1 MIVKESRIFW
11 ILSGSG
17 TIVQVKI
24 LLKILVTAATLWIT
38 TLIFEDIVID
48 TDNPAVY
55 VGTLLFVALVFG
67 LVNAIVKPIVKFML
81 KASCLYYLSLGL
93 LGLVLNAA
101 LFLLT
106 IFVAD
111 QFGLPFTIEGAGFGR
126 FWTALLA
133 SIVITVVGWVLNLV
147 IPDKKDKKD

>member
-1 MIVKESRIFW
+1 M
-11 ILSGSG
+11 
-17 TIVQVKI
+17 KI

-38 TLIFEDIVID
+38 TLIFDDISID
-48 TDNPAVY
+48 SDDTMTKI
-55 VGTLLFVALVFG
+55 GTLLFVALVFG
-67 LVNAIVKPIVKFML
+67 LVNAIIKPIVKFML

-93 LGLVLNAA
+93 LGLVLNAL

-111 QFGLPFTIEGAGFGR
+111 QFGMPFVIEGEGFGR

-147 IPDKKDKKD
+147 IPDKSDKK